1 MAKYIV
7 LGGTS
12 TIKSSRRIIGRYK
25 DVTELRDVFE
35 VTRLRKPARRLLIF
49 EVVDVIDDDTW
60 YLISFDIKE
69 VIGRKTGRPRVAT
82 KEYSIIKDRMY
93 WCLCGRIDNSSYVC
107 PEDHSDI
114 PRRFTEYVEVWP
126 VKPHDSRTLEV
137 MREAVSKAVLYVNM
151 QLLAMRTR
159 LHGKGR
165 TKAKEMLVKAD
176 TILASPWKPKVERL
190 LGHELKLEGREAL
203 REAMRGEGKD

>member
-1 MAKYIV
+1 MTKFIV

-35 VTRLRKPARRLLIF
+35 VTGLRKPARRLLIF
-49 EVVDVIDDDTW
+49 EVVDSPDDDTW

-69 VIGRKTGRPRVAT
+69 VIGRKTGRPRAAT

-93 WCLCGRIDNSSYVC
+93 WCLCGRIDNSTYVC

-114 PRRFTEYVEVWP
+114 PRKYTEYVEVWP
-126 VKPHDSRTLEV
+126 VKPFNEETLEA
-137 MREAVSKAVLYVNM
+137 MREAVSRAVLYVNM

-159 LHGKGR
+159 LHGKGKS
-165 TKAKEMLVKAD
+165 KAREMLVRAD
-176 TILASPWKPKVERL
+176 TLLASPMKPKVERL
-190 LGHELKLEGREAL
+190 LGHELRLEGRELL
-203 REAMRGEGKD
+203 REVMKSEGKG